1 MWSTYFYWAC
11 LPCLCRIPC
20 TSWSSTRSNAP
31 LKIENPEAWDQ
42 AKQRFTLSELEVAYR
57 VLSASKDGFFQ
68 GNALSPA
75 VMKARRIG
83 VRWLYIS
90 MGVFMVV
97 LFMGLATS
105 LIEGKQ

>member
-1 MWSTYFYWAC
+1 MLGSLGA
-11 LPCLCRIPC
+11 
-20 TSWSSTRSNAP
+20 
-31 LKIENPEAWDQ
+31 Q
-42 AKQRFTLSELEVAYR
+42 AILEPSFGPGSLSELEVAYR

-68 GNALSPA
+68 GNALSRA
-75 VMKARRIG
+75 VMKARRIA

-90 MGVFMVV
+90 MGLFMVV

>member
-1 MWSTYFYWAC
+1 MKYLFLLGLPAMFVSYPMYFME
-11 LPCLCRIPC
+11 L
-20 TSWSSTRSNAP
+20 NAFKRV

-42 AKQRFTLSELEVAYR
+42 AKRRFTLSELEVAYR
-57 VLSASKDGFFQ
+57 VLSADGFFQ

-75 VMKARRIG
+75 VMKAGRIA

-90 MGVFMVV
+90 MGLFMVV